1 MGQTAGGVAGTAKK
15 NGRKPSAFHC
25 IDAIRAM
32 AMVTEAE
39 EIETAL
45 AERPRVAV
53 LDVAM

>member
-1 MGQTAGGVAGTAKK
+1 MKS
-15 NGRKPSAFHC
+15 RIKPSAFHC